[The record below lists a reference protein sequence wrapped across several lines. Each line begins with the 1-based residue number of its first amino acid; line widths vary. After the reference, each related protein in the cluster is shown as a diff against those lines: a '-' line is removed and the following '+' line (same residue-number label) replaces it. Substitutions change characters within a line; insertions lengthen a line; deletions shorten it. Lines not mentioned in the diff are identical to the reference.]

1 MSTEDL
7 IKQGLLGQRKQAR
20 MKAIIDGK
28 AALQALL
35 NEAVS
40 SKIKPLEE
48 INVDSLQ
55 SHIDQLRAKK
65 DECVKLVSEIKELE

>member
-7 IKQGLLGQRKQAR
+7 IKQGLIGQRKQAR
-20 MKAIIDGK
+20 MRAVIDGK

-55 SHIDQLRAKK
+55 SHLDQLKAKK
-65 DECVKLVSEIKELE
+65 KECLQLVAEIKELE

>member
-7 IKQGLLGQRKQAR
+7 IKQGLIGQRKQAR
-20 MKAIIDGK
+20 LRSVIDGK

-48 INVDSLQ
+48 INVDALQ
-55 SHIDQLRAKK
+55 SHLDQLRAKK
-65 DECVKLVSEIKELE
+65 EECVKLVQEIKDLE